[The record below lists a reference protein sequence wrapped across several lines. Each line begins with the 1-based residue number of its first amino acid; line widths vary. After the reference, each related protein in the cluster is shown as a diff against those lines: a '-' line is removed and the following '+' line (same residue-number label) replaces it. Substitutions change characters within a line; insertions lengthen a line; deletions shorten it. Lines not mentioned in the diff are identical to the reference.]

1 MESQENGMESSA
13 EGATAKD
20 RNYGA
25 YFFFFYP
32 MYAKAVRPI
41 KYLQAFHISSVLF
54 ISLMKTHV

>member
-1 MESQENGMESSA
+1 MESSA

-20 RNYGA
+20 RNYWD
-25 YFFFFYP
+25 YFFFIYP

-54 ISLMKTHV
+54 ISLIKTHV